1 MAGTRKGSQ
10 SRRPAGTSRPG
21 DHISWSF
28 PFKPPLV
35 NGSGGGGVCFAPA
48 TKLRLDE
55 YSCSSK
61 VLLSS
66 NAGVC

>member
-1 MAGTRKGSQ
+1 MAGTRKVSQ
-10 SRRPAGTSRPG
+10 SRRPAGTSHPG

-35 NGSGGGGVCFAPA
+35 SGSGGGGVCFAPA

-55 YSCSSK
+55 YSC
-61 VLLSS
+61 
-66 NAGVC
+66 